1 MALKKKRPQKKRMS
15 IVRNTI
21 YADHVAKAFQWIF
34 TVGNRVIVR
43 VAVSCDNYDNGA

>member
-21 YADHVAKAFQWIF
+21 YVDHVAKAFQWIS